1 MPATQ
6 SGTYNGQGAGLA
18 VDNNTGTYAFA
29 DNGPGGP
36 PAWWQLDL
44 TVPCIVCNIIIIAPL
59 DSNA

>member
-18 VDNNTGTYAFA
+18 VDNNIDTIAFA

-44 TVPCIVCNIIIIAPL
+44 TVPCIVYRIIVIAPL
-59 DSNA
+59 NSSA